1 MVLAPL
7 CSIPADNQ
15 AADTY
20 ALRIEKKKKTG
31 KTSSYRLLMK
41 FTSEENGET
50 YLTLYVKMNGFKI
63 SL

>member
-20 ALRIEKKKKTG
+20 ALRIEKIKQEKQVVTD
-31 KTSSYRLLMK
+31 Y
-41 FTSEENGET
+41 
-50 YLTLYVKMNGFKI
+50 
-63 SL
+63 